1 MGVCSRKRGAGIA
14 FNLPVPAA
22 NALSIDWCAF
32 CLYTDLENE
41 NFSVVRIID
50 ADKNLLHQ
58 KKKKKRSFN
67 TLKILPKEKRRL

>member
-14 FNLPVPAA
+14 FSLPIQAA

-32 CLYTDLENE
+32 CLCTDLENE

-50 ADKNLLHQ
+50 ADKNLRHH
-58 KKKKKRSFN
+58 KKIIQHFEDF
-67 TLKILPKEKRRL
+67 P